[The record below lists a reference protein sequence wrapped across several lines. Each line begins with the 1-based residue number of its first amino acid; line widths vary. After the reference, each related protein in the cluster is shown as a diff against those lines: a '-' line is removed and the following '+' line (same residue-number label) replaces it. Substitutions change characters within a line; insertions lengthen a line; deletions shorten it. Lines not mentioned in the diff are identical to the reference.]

1 MEMDL
6 EILEMETGIQSIQNI
21 EMCGRR
27 SMVKLGDFGE
37 VSVLCQR
44 NPTSSVI
51 EVVEYTLP

>member
-6 EILEMETGIQSIQNI
+6 EMLEMETGIQSIQNI

-37 VSVLCQR
+37 VCCFMSKKSDEFC
-44 NPTSSVI
+44 NCGG
-51 EVVEYTLP
+51 